1 MGSGEVAI
9 VALSTMIS
17 LKVTFSD
24 GLGGVNSFAADKITD
39 VAQIVSGQKYYIGAT
54 TGGTDSYLS
63 LASTDLSASVKG
75 TAVGNS
81 DDANVFVFEKTDNGW
96 TIGIDGTSYYLSLQ
110 NNKDNGKVQIV
121 EEANTFTIS
130 NKGNLIHIVKGNFA
144 IQKNNRGTQFGSYA
158 STQTDVWLMPVASNK
173 TLTSLSISG
182 EPTKKVYNAGEALD
196 PTGLVVTGTYDDA
209 TTAKISS
216 GITWTMNPETLSAD
230 NTTCT
235 VTATVGG
242 VTSGSY
248 EVTGLTVKPKEVVGE
263 NRWVKTTL
271 SDLLPTD
278 QVVIVDVTSK
288 CAMSNDKGTS
298 DAPTAVS
305 VTLDGDALTGT
316 VAENCVWNVTKN
328 SDNTYTFFPNGTTE
342 KWLYTIKDN
351 NGVRVGTSENNC
363 FEEYSDGSYNGL
375 KNTAT
380 SRYVGVYNKQD
391 WRCYTSVNQ
400 NIENTSIAYYKYAS
414 NKTATKIVFEKGD
427 ATYDQGTENPLYEN
441 AAKVT
446 TADGTEVAGAT
457 VTYASS
463 DDIHAVVDEKGAV
476 LVDATVPGTYTITAS
491 FAGDDT
497 YASAKATYTIT
508 VNKVLTGEGTLEKP
522 YTVADVIAIVNDG
535 AQTKNPVYVKGIVS
549 KVVSSANN
557 IEQYKNCD
565 YFIVDEEGSSASVEA
580 FRGKYLGN
588 TDFTSLAQIA
598 AGDKVI
604 LCGVMTKY
612 NDIVELDRG
621 NYIAKFWDIEELV
634 LDEKA
639 DNNTIEAKRHA
650 TVYMDRTFNAN
661 AWNTLVLPFDMTA
674 EQVTATFGAD
684 TKLANYMGTTMNED
698 GTYTLNFRTTDV
710 ITANTPVFVYG
721 AKNVD
726 TQTVEDVNVV
736 VGDPVATPASA
747 AFAFQGSYGK
757 MQVNAG
763 DWFISSD
770 NNFYRA
776 KGTESMKATRALFR
790 ATTAEAAAKG
800 LTISI
805 DGEATAIQGIVTDK
819 ADSDAPAYN
828 LAGQRVADNYRGI
841 IIKGGKKYLNK

>member
-1 MGSGEVAI
+1 M
-9 VALSTMIS
+9 
-17 LKVTFSD
+17 
-24 GLGGVNSFAADKITD
+24 NSFAAEVTFGPDWNGLFGSSYSGSFNPKANDLELNGASNGVSIKVTNGTSTNGYVKTGDFRAYKGYTIVLTASDNSAITKIT
-39 VAQIVSGQKYYIGAT
+39 SEK
-54 TGGTDSYLS
+54 GG
-63 LASTDLSASVKG
+63 K
-75 TAVGNS
+75 
-81 DDANVFVFEKTDNGW
+81 
-96 TIGIDGTSYYLSLQ
+96 
-110 NNKDNGKVQIV
+110 
-121 EEANTFTIS
+121 TFT
-130 NKGNLIHIVKGNFA
+130 NGVKADQGTLV
-144 IQKNNRGTQFGSYA
+144 IKNNAINWTGSSNVVKLTISGTVSFKDIVVTCENG
-158 STQTDVWLMPVASNK
+158 K

-363 FEEYSDGSYNGL
+363 FEEYSEGSYNGL
-375 KNTAT
+375 QNTVT
-380 SRYVGVYNKQD
+380 KRYVGVYNKQD

-497 YASAKATYTIT
+497 YASAKASYTIT
-508 VNKVLTGEGTLEKP
+508 VNKVLQLTGEGTLEKP

-549 KVVSSANN
+549 KVVSTANN

-612 NDIVELDRG
+612 NDIVELDKG

-674 EQVTATFGAD
+674 EQVAATFGAD

>member
-1 MGSGEVAI
+1 M
-9 VALSTMIS
+9 
-17 LKVTFSD
+17 
-24 GLGGVNSFAADKITD
+24 NSFAAEVTFGPDWNGLFGSSYSGSFNPKANDLELNGASNGVSIKVTNGTSTNGYVKTGDFRAYKGYTIVLTASDNSAITKIT
-39 VAQIVSGQKYYIGAT
+39 SEK
-54 TGGTDSYLS
+54 GG
-63 LASTDLSASVKG
+63 K
-75 TAVGNS
+75 
-81 DDANVFVFEKTDNGW
+81 
-96 TIGIDGTSYYLSLQ
+96 
-110 NNKDNGKVQIV
+110 
-121 EEANTFTIS
+121 TFT
-130 NKGNLIHIVKGNFA
+130 NGVKADQGTLV
-144 IQKNNRGTQFGSYA
+144 IKNNAINWTGSSNVVKLTISGTVSFKDIVVTCENG
-158 STQTDVWLMPVASNK
+158 K

-248 EVTGLTVKPKEVVGE
+248 EVTGLTVKPKEIVGE

-278 QVVIVDVTSK
+278 QVVIVDVTSQR
-288 CAMSNDKGTS
+288 AMSNDKGTNA
-298 DAPTAVS
+298 APTAVS
-305 VTLDGDALTGT
+305 VTLDGETLTGT
-316 VAENCVWNVTKN
+316 VADNCVWNVTKN

-342 KWLYTIKDN
+342 EWLYTTNNN

-363 FEEYSDGSYNGL
+363 FEEYSEGSYNGL
-375 KNTAT
+375 QNTVT
-380 SRYVGVYNKQD
+380 KRYVGVYNKQD

-427 ATYDQGTENPLYEN
+427 ATFDQGAENPLYEN

-497 YASAKATYTIT
+497 YASAKASYTIT
-508 VNKVLTGEGTLEKP
+508 VNKVLQLTGEGTLDKP

-535 AQTKNPVYVKGIVS
+535 AQTKNPVYVKGVVS
-549 KVVSSANN
+549 KVVSTANN

-612 NDIVELDRG
+612 NDIVELDKG

-674 EQVTATFGAD
+674 EQVAATFGAD

-698 GTYTLNFRTTDV
+698 GTYTLNFLTTDV

-757 MQVNAG
+757 MQVNAD
-763 DWFISSD
+763 DWFISGD

>member
-1 MGSGEVAI
+1 MNGASNGVSI
-9 VALSTMIS
+9 
-17 LKVTFSD
+17 KVTNGTSTNGYVKTGDFRAYKGYTIVLTASD
-24 GLGGVNSFAADKITD
+24 NSAITKIT
-39 VAQIVSGQKYYIGAT
+39 SEK
-54 TGGTDSYLS
+54 GG
-63 LASTDLSASVKG
+63 K
-75 TAVGNS
+75 
-81 DDANVFVFEKTDNGW
+81 
-96 TIGIDGTSYYLSLQ
+96 
-110 NNKDNGKVQIV
+110 
-121 EEANTFTIS
+121 TFT
-130 NKGNLIHIVKGNFA
+130 NGVKADQGTLV
-144 IQKNNRGTQFGSYA
+144 IKNNAINWTGSSNVVKLTISGTVSFKDIVVTCENG
-158 STQTDVWLMPVASNK
+158 K

-380 SRYVGVYNKQD
+380 SRYVGVYKKQD

-446 TADGTEVAGAT
+446 TADGIVVEGAT
-457 VTYASS
+457 VTYTSS
-463 DDIHAVVDEKGAV
+463 DAEHAVVDEKGAV
-476 LVDATVPGTYTITAS
+476 VVDATVPGTYTITAS

-497 YASAKATYTIT
+497 YASAKASYTIT
-508 VNKVLTGEGTLEKP
+508 VNKVLQLTGEGTLDKP

-535 AQTKNPVYVKGIVS
+535 AQTKNPVYVKGVVS
-549 KVVSSANN
+549 KVVSTANN

-588 TDFTSLAQIA
+588 TDFTSLDQIA

-612 NDIVELDRG
+612 KDIVELDRD
-621 NYIAKFWDIEELV
+621 NYIAKFWDIAELV

-698 GTYTLNFRTTDV
+698 GTYTLNFQTTDV

-790 ATTAEAAAKG
+790 ATTVEAAAKG

>member
-1 MGSGEVAI
+1 MEKQLLNFKTFLLVCLM
-9 VALSTMIS
+9 AL
-17 LKVTFSD
+17 
-24 GLGGVNSFAADKITD
+24 LGGVRVSAQEKTVTFVAGTDKGANSASGKKDILTKDGVTISCTSAAFATSEYRFYASSAATIAVESGNITKVEFTCTASETAKNGPSGFSKSSVGKYSYSGNTGAWEGSSQEIKFSKLTQQVRASKIVVTYTSDDKPQKKTTTLTFADPSNRTFEFNATEGTTFANVATLSPVVEGATISYESNNVELASVTNDGEVTVTTDKAGTATITASFAGNDN
-39 VAQIVSGQKYYIGAT
+39 YE
-54 TGGTDSYLS
+54 
-63 LASTDLSASVKG
+63 ASTASY
-75 TAVGNS
+75 
-81 DDANVFVFEKTDNGW
+81 
-96 TIGIDGTSYYLSLQ
+96 TI
-110 NNKDNGKVQIV
+110 
-121 EEANTFTIS
+121 
-130 NKGNLIHIVKGNFA
+130 
-144 IQKNNRGTQFGSYA
+144 
-158 STQTDVWLMPVASNK
+158 
-173 TLTSLSISG
+173 
-182 EPTKKVYNAGEALD
+182 
-196 PTGLVVTGTYDDA
+196 
-209 TTAKISS
+209 
-216 GITWTMNPETLSAD
+216 
-230 NTTCT
+230 
-235 VTATVGG
+235 
-242 VTSGSY
+242 
-248 EVTGLTVKPKEVVGE
+248 TVKPQEIVGE

-288 CAMSNDKGTS
+288 CAMSNDNGTTK
-298 DAPTAVS
+298 APAAVS

-342 KWLYTIKDN
+342 KWLYTTRDN
-351 NGVRVGTSENNC
+351 NGVRVGTSDNKYFVEHA
-363 FEEYSDGSYNGL
+363 DGSYNGL
-375 KNTAT
+375 ENTAT
-380 SRYVGVYNKQD
+380 TRYVGVYNSKD
-391 WRCYTSVNQ
+391 WRCYTSTST
-400 NIENTSIAYYKYAS
+400 NIKSTSIAYYKYAS

-497 YASAKATYTIT
+497 YASAKASYTLT
-508 VNKVLTGEGTLEKP
+508 VNKVLQLTGEGTLEKP

-549 KVVSSANN
+549 KVVSTANN

-612 NDIVELDRG
+612 NDIVELDRD

-674 EQVTATFGAD
+674 EQVAATFGAD

-698 GTYTLNFRTTDV
+698 GTYTLNFQTTDV

>member
-24 GLGGVNSFAADKITD
+24 GLGGVNSFAAEVTFGPDWNGLFGSSYSGSFNPKANDLELNGASNGVSIKVTNGTSTNGYVKTGDFRAYKGYTIVLTASDNSAITKIT
-39 VAQIVSGQKYYIGAT
+39 SEK
-54 TGGTDSYLS
+54 GG
-63 LASTDLSASVKG
+63 K
-75 TAVGNS
+75 
-81 DDANVFVFEKTDNGW
+81 
-96 TIGIDGTSYYLSLQ
+96 
-110 NNKDNGKVQIV
+110 
-121 EEANTFTIS
+121 TFT
-130 NKGNLIHIVKGNFA
+130 NGVKADQGTLV
-144 IQKNNRGTQFGSYA
+144 IKNNAINWTGSSNVVKLTISGTVSFKDIVVTCENG
-158 STQTDVWLMPVASNK
+158 K

-235 VTATVGG
+235 VTAMVGG

-248 EVTGLTVKPKEVVGE
+248 EVTGLTVKPKEIVGE

-278 QVVIVDVTSK
+278 QVVIVDVTSQR
-288 CAMSNDKGTS
+288 AMSNDKGTS
-298 DAPTAVS
+298 DAPMAVS

-316 VAENCVWNVTKN
+316 VADNCIWNVTKN
-328 SDNTYTFFPNGTTE
+328 SDNTYTFFPNRTTE
-342 KWLYTIKDN
+342 KWLYTTRDN
-351 NGVRVGTSENNC
+351 NGVRVGTSDNKYFVEHA
-363 FEEYSDGSYNGL
+363 DGSYNGL
-375 KNTAT
+375 ENTAT
-380 SRYVGVYNKQD
+380 TRYVGVYNSKD
-391 WRCYTSVNQ
+391 WRCYTSTST
-400 NIENTSIAYYKYAS
+400 NIKSTSIAYYKYAS

-446 TADGTEVAGAT
+446 TADGTVVEGVT
-457 VTYASS
+457 VTYTSS
-463 DDIHAVVDEKGAV
+463 DAEHAVVDEKGVV

-497 YASAKATYTIT
+497 YASAKASYTIT
-508 VNKVLTGEGTLEKP
+508 VNKVLQLTGEGTLEKP

-535 AQTKNPVYVKGIVS
+535 AQTKNPVYVKGVVS
-549 KVVSSANN
+549 KVVSTANN

-565 YFIVDEEGSSASVEA
+565 YFIVDEEGSSASIEA

-612 NDIVELDRG
+612 NDIVELDKG

-674 EQVTATFGAD
+674 EQVAATFGAD

-698 GTYTLNFRTTDV
+698 GTYTLNFQTTDV

-736 VGDPVATPASA
+736 VGDPVATPANA

>member
-1 MGSGEVAI
+1 MEKQLLNFKTLLLVCLM
-9 VALSTMIS
+9 AL
-17 LKVTFSD
+17 
-24 GLGGVNSFAADKITD
+24 LGGVRVSAQEKTVTFVAGTDKGANSASGKKDILTKDGVTISCTSAAFATSEYRFYASSSATIAVESGNITKVEFTCTASETAKNGPSGFSKSSVGKYSYSGNTGTWEGSSQEIKFSKLTQQVRASKIVVTYTSDDKPQKKTTTLTFADPSNRTFEFNATEGTTFAN
-39 VAQIVSGQKYYIGAT
+39 VATLSPVVEGAT
-54 TGGTDSYLS
+54 ISYES
-63 LASTDLSASVKG
+63 NNVELASVTNDGEVTVTTDKAG
-75 TAVGNS
+75 TATITASFEGN
-81 DDANVFVFEKTDNGW
+81 DN
-96 TIGIDGTSYYLSLQ
+96 Y
-110 NNKDNGKVQIV
+110 
-121 EEANTFTIS
+121 E
-130 NKGNLIHIVKGNFA
+130 
-144 IQKNNRGTQFGSYA
+144 A
-158 STQTDVWLMPVASNK
+158 STASY
-173 TLTSLSISG
+173 TI
-182 EPTKKVYNAGEALD
+182 
-196 PTGLVVTGTYDDA
+196 
-209 TTAKISS
+209 
-216 GITWTMNPETLSAD
+216 
-230 NTTCT
+230 
-235 VTATVGG
+235 
-242 VTSGSY
+242 
-248 EVTGLTVKPKEVVGE
+248 TVKPQEIVGE

-288 CAMSNDKGTS
+288 CAMSNDNGTTK
-298 DAPTAVS
+298 APAAVS

-342 KWLYTIKDN
+342 KWLYTTRDN
-351 NGVRVGTSENNC
+351 NGVRVGTSDNKYFVEHA
-363 FEEYSDGSYNGL
+363 DGSYNGL
-375 KNTAT
+375 ENTAT
-380 SRYVGVYNKQD
+380 TRYVGVYNSKD
-391 WRCYTSVNQ
+391 WRCYTSTST
-400 NIENTSIAYYKYAS
+400 NIKSTSIAYYKYAS

-427 ATYDQGTENPLYEN
+427 ATFDQGTETPIYEN

-446 TADGTEVAGAT
+446 TADVTVVVEGAT
-457 VTYASS
+457 VTYTSS
-463 DDIHAVVDEKGAV
+463 DAEHAEVDEKGAV

-508 VNKVLTGEGTLEKP
+508 VNKVLQLTGEGTLEKP

-535 AQTKNPVYVKGIVS
+535 AQTKNPVYVKGVVS
-549 KVVSSANN
+549 KVVSTANN

-588 TDFTSLAQIA
+588 TDFTSLDQIA

-612 NDIVELDRG
+612 KDIVELDRD
-621 NYIAKFWDIEELV
+621 NYIAKFWDIAELV

-710 ITANTPVFVYG
+710 IKANTPVFVYG

>member
-1 MGSGEVAI
+1 MNGASNGVSI
-9 VALSTMIS
+9 
-17 LKVTFSD
+17 KVTNGTSTNGYVKTGDFRAYKGYTIVLTASD
-24 GLGGVNSFAADKITD
+24 NSAITKIT
-39 VAQIVSGQKYYIGAT
+39 SEK
-54 TGGTDSYLS
+54 GG
-63 LASTDLSASVKG
+63 K
-75 TAVGNS
+75 
-81 DDANVFVFEKTDNGW
+81 
-96 TIGIDGTSYYLSLQ
+96 
-110 NNKDNGKVQIV
+110 
-121 EEANTFTIS
+121 TFT
-130 NKGNLIHIVKGNFA
+130 NGVKADQGTLV
-144 IQKNNRGTQFGSYA
+144 IKNNAINWTGSSNVVKLTISGTVSFKDIVVTCENG
-158 STQTDVWLMPVASNK
+158 K

-288 CAMSNDKGTS
+288 CAMSNDNGTTK
-298 DAPTAVS
+298 APAAVS

-380 SRYVGVYNKQD
+380 SRYVGVYKKQD

-497 YASAKATYTIT
+497 YASAKASYTIT
-508 VNKVLTGEGTLEKP
+508 VNKVLQLTGEGTLDKP

-535 AQTKNPVYVKGIVS
+535 AQTKNPVYVKGVVS
-549 KVVSSANN
+549 KVVSTANN

-588 TDFTSLAQIA
+588 TDFTSLDQIA

-612 NDIVELDRG
+612 KDIVELDRD
-621 NYIAKFWDIEELV
+621 NYIAKFWDIAELV

-639 DNNTIEAKRHA
+639 DNNNIVAKRHA

-726 TQTVEDVNVV
+726 TQTIEDVNVV
-736 VGDPVATPASA
+736 EGEPVATPANA

-757 MQVNAG
+757 MQVNAD
-763 DWFISSD
+763 DWFISGD

>member
-1 MGSGEVAI
+1 MNGASNGVSI
-9 VALSTMIS
+9 
-17 LKVTFSD
+17 KVTNGTSTNGYVKTGDFRAYKGYTIVLTASD
-24 GLGGVNSFAADKITD
+24 NSAITKIT
-39 VAQIVSGQKYYIGAT
+39 SEK
-54 TGGTDSYLS
+54 GG
-63 LASTDLSASVKG
+63 K
-75 TAVGNS
+75 
-81 DDANVFVFEKTDNGW
+81 
-96 TIGIDGTSYYLSLQ
+96 
-110 NNKDNGKVQIV
+110 
-121 EEANTFTIS
+121 TFT
-130 NKGNLIHIVKGNFA
+130 NGVKADQGTLV
-144 IQKNNRGTQFGSYA
+144 IKNNAINWTGSSNVVKLTISGTVSFKDIVVTCENG
-158 STQTDVWLMPVASNK
+158 K

-305 VTLDGDALTGT
+305 VTLDGETLTGT
-316 VAENCVWNVTKN
+316 VADNCVWNVTKN

-342 KWLYTIKDN
+342 KWLYTTNTN

-363 FEEYSDGSYNGL
+363 FEDFSEGSYNGL

-380 SRYVGVYNKQD
+380 SRFVGVYDSKD

-497 YASAKATYTIT
+497 YASAKASYTIT
-508 VNKVLTGEGTLEKP
+508 VNKVLQLTGEGTLEKP

-549 KVVSSANN
+549 KVVSTANN

-612 NDIVELDRG
+612 NDIVELDKG
-621 NYIAKFWDIEELV
+621 NYIAKFWEIEELV

-674 EQVTATFGAD
+674 EQVAATFGAD

-698 GTYTLNFRTTDV
+698 GTYTLNFQTTDV

>member
-1 MGSGEVAI
+1 MEKQLLNFKTLLLVC
-9 VALSTMIS
+9 LMTM
-17 LKVTFSD
+17 
-24 GLGGVNSFAADKITD
+24 LGGVNSFAADKITD

-278 QVVIVDVTSK
+278 QVVIVDVTSQR
-288 CAMSNDKGTS
+288 AMSNDKGTGA
-298 DAPTAVS
+298 APTAVS
-305 VTLDGDALTGT
+305 VTLDGETLTGT
-316 VAENCVWNVTKN
+316 VADNCVWNVTKN

-342 KWLYTIKDN
+342 KWLYTTNTN

-363 FEEYSDGSYNGL
+363 FEDFSEGSYNGL

-380 SRYVGVYNKQD
+380 SRFVGVYDSKD

-427 ATYDQGTENPLYEN
+427 ATFDQGTETPIYEN

-446 TADGTEVAGAT
+446 TADGTVVEGAT
-457 VTYASS
+457 VTYTSS
-463 DDIHAVVDEKGAV
+463 AAEHAEVDEKGAV

-497 YASAKATYTIT
+497 YASAKASYTIT
-508 VNKVLTGEGTLEKP
+508 VNKVLQLTGEGTLDKP

-535 AQTKNPVYVKGIVS
+535 AQTKNPVYVKGVVS
-549 KVVSSANN
+549 KVVSTANN

-565 YFIVDEEGSSASVEA
+565 YFIVDEVGSSASVEA

-612 NDIVELDRG
+612 NDIVELDKG

>member
-1 MGSGEVAI
+1 MEKQLLNFKTLLLVCLM
-9 VALSTMIS
+9 AL
-17 LKVTFSD
+17 
-24 GLGGVNSFAADKITD
+24 LGGVRVSAQEKTVTFVAGTDKGANSASGEKDILTKDGVTISCTSAAFATSEYRFYASSAATIAVESGNITKVEFTCTASETAKNGPSGFSKSSVGKYSYSGNTGAWEGSSQEIKFSKLTQQVRASKIVVTYTSDDKPQKKTTTLTFADPSNRTFEFNATEGTTFANVATLSPVVEGATISYESNNVELASVTNDGEVTVTTDKAGTATITASFAGNDN
-39 VAQIVSGQKYYIGAT
+39 YE
-54 TGGTDSYLS
+54 
-63 LASTDLSASVKG
+63 ASTASY
-75 TAVGNS
+75 
-81 DDANVFVFEKTDNGW
+81 
-96 TIGIDGTSYYLSLQ
+96 TI
-110 NNKDNGKVQIV
+110 
-121 EEANTFTIS
+121 
-130 NKGNLIHIVKGNFA
+130 
-144 IQKNNRGTQFGSYA
+144 
-158 STQTDVWLMPVASNK
+158 
-173 TLTSLSISG
+173 
-182 EPTKKVYNAGEALD
+182 
-196 PTGLVVTGTYDDA
+196 
-209 TTAKISS
+209 
-216 GITWTMNPETLSAD
+216 
-230 NTTCT
+230 
-235 VTATVGG
+235 
-242 VTSGSY
+242 
-248 EVTGLTVKPKEVVGE
+248 TVKPKEVVGE

-288 CAMSNDKGTS
+288 CAMSNDNGTTK
-298 DAPTAVS
+298 APAAVS

-342 KWLYTIKDN
+342 KWLYTTNTN

-363 FEEYSDGSYNGL
+363 FEDFSEGSYNGL

-380 SRYVGVYNKQD
+380 SRFVGVYDSKD

-427 ATYDQGTENPLYEN
+427 ATFDQGTETPIYEN

-446 TADGTEVAGAT
+446 TADGIVVVEGAT
-457 VTYASS
+457 VTYTSS
-463 DDIHAVVDEKGAV
+463 DAEHAVVDEKGVV

-497 YASAKATYTIT
+497 YASAKASYTIT
-508 VNKVLTGEGTLEKP
+508 VNKVLQLTGEGTLEKP

-565 YFIVDEEGSSASVEA
+565 YFIVDEEGSSASIEA

-612 NDIVELDRG
+612 NDIVELDKG

-674 EQVTATFGAD
+674 EQVAATFGAD

-698 GTYTLNFRTTDV
+698 GTYTLNFQTTDV

-790 ATTAEAAAKG
+790 ATTVEAAAKG

>member
-1 MGSGEVAI
+1 M
-9 VALSTMIS
+9 
-17 LKVTFSD
+17 
-24 GLGGVNSFAADKITD
+24 NSFAADKITD

-278 QVVIVDVTSK
+278 QVVIVDVTSQR
-288 CAMSNDKGTS
+288 AMSNDKGTS

-363 FEEYSDGSYNGL
+363 FEEYSVGSYNGL
-375 KNTAT
+375 QNTVT
-380 SRYVGVYNKQD
+380 KRYVGVYNKQD

-427 ATYDQGTENPLYEN
+427 ATFDQGAENPLYEN

-446 TADGTEVAGAT
+446 TADGTVVEGVT
-457 VTYASS
+457 VTYTSS
-463 DDIHAVVDEKGAV
+463 DAEHAVVDEKGVV

-497 YASAKATYTIT
+497 YASAKASYTIT
-508 VNKVLTGEGTLEKP
+508 VNKVLQLTGEGTLEKP

-565 YFIVDEEGSSASVEA
+565 YFIVDEEGSSASIEA

-612 NDIVELDRG
+612 NDIVELDRD
-621 NYIAKFWDIEELV
+621 NYIAKFWDKAELV

-639 DNNTIEAKRHA
+639 DNNTVEAKRHA

-698 GTYTLNFRTTDV
+698 GTYTLNFQTTDV

>member
-1 MGSGEVAI
+1 M
-9 VALSTMIS
+9 
-17 LKVTFSD
+17 
-24 GLGGVNSFAADKITD
+24 NSFAADKITD

-121 EEANTFTIS
+121 EEANPFTIS

-342 KWLYTIKDN
+342 EWLYTTNNNN

-375 KNTAT
+375 KNTKT
-380 SRYVGVYNKQD
+380 SRFVGVYNSKD
-391 WRCYTSVNQ
+391 WRCYTSTST
-400 NIENTSIAYYKYAS
+400 NIKSTSIAYYKYAS

-446 TADGTEVAGAT
+446 TADGTEVVGAT

-497 YASAKATYTIT
+497 YASAKASYTIT
-508 VNKVLTGEGTLEKP
+508 VNKVLQLTGEGTLEKP

-535 AQTKNPVYVKGIVS
+535 AQTTDPVYVKGVVS
-549 KVVSSANN
+549 KVVSTANN

-588 TDFTSLAQIA
+588 TDFTSLDQIA

-612 NDIVELDRG
+612 KDIVELDRD
-621 NYIAKFWDIEELV
+621 NYIAKFWDIAELV

-639 DNNTIEAKRHA
+639 DNNNIVAKRHA
-650 TVYMDRTFNAN
+650 TVCMDRTFNAN

-726 TQTVEDVNVV
+726 TQTIEDVNVV
-736 VGDPVATPASA
+736 EGEPVVTPANA

-757 MQVNAG
+757 MQVNAD
-763 DWFISSD
+763 DWFISGD

>member
-1 MGSGEVAI
+1 MNGASNGVSI
-9 VALSTMIS
+9 
-17 LKVTFSD
+17 KVTNGTSTSGYVKTGDFRAYKGYTIVLTAPD
-24 GLGGVNSFAADKITD
+24 NSAITKIT
-39 VAQIVSGQKYYIGAT
+39 SEK
-54 TGGTDSYLS
+54 GG
-63 LASTDLSASVKG
+63 K
-75 TAVGNS
+75 
-81 DDANVFVFEKTDNGW
+81 
-96 TIGIDGTSYYLSLQ
+96 
-110 NNKDNGKVQIV
+110 
-121 EEANTFTIS
+121 TFT
-130 NKGNLIHIVKGNFA
+130 NGVKADQGTLV
-144 IQKNNRGTQFGSYA
+144 IKNNAINWTGSSNVVKLTISGTVSFKDIVVTCENG
-158 STQTDVWLMPVASNK
+158 K

-216 GITWTMNPETLSAD
+216 GITWTMNPETLSTD

-235 VTATVGG
+235 VTAMVGG

-278 QVVIVDVTSK
+278 QVVIVDVTSQR
-288 CAMSNDKGTS
+288 AMSNDKGTS
-298 DAPTAVS
+298 AAPTAVF
-305 VTLDGDALTGT
+305 VTLDGETLTGT
-316 VAENCVWNVTKN
+316 VADNCVWNVTKN

-342 KWLYTIKDN
+342 EWLYTTGTN
-351 NGVRVGTSENNC
+351 NGVRVGTSDNKYFVEHA
-363 FEEYSDGSYNGL
+363 EGSYNGL
-375 KNTAT
+375 KNTKT
-380 SRYVGVYNKQD
+380 SRFVGVYNKQD
-391 WRCYTSVNQ
+391 WRCYTSTST
-400 NIENTSIAYYKYAS
+400 NIKSTSIAYYKYAS

-427 ATYDQGTENPLYEN
+427 ATFDQGTETPIYEN

-446 TADGTEVAGAT
+446 TADGIVVVEGAT
-457 VTYASS
+457 VTYTSS
-463 DDIHAVVDEKGAV
+463 DAEHAVVDEKGAV
-476 LVDATVPGTYTITAS
+476 VVDATVPGTYTITAS

-497 YASAKATYTIT
+497 YASAKASYTIT
-508 VNKVLTGEGTLEKP
+508 VNKVLQLTGEGTLDKP

-535 AQTKNPVYVKGIVS
+535 AQTKNPVYVKGVVS
-549 KVVSSANN
+549 KVVSTANN

-588 TDFTSLAQIA
+588 TDFTSLDQIA

-612 NDIVELDRG
+612 KDIVELDRD
-621 NYIAKFWDIEELV
+621 NYIAKFWDIAELV

-698 GTYTLNFRTTDV
+698 GTYTLNFQTTDV

-790 ATTAEAAAKG
+790 ATTVEAAAKG

>member
-1 MGSGEVAI
+1 MNGASNGVSI
-9 VALSTMIS
+9 
-17 LKVTFSD
+17 KVTNGTSTNGYVKTGDFRAYKGYTIVLTASD
-24 GLGGVNSFAADKITD
+24 NSAITKIT
-39 VAQIVSGQKYYIGAT
+39 SEK
-54 TGGTDSYLS
+54 GG
-63 LASTDLSASVKG
+63 K
-75 TAVGNS
+75 
-81 DDANVFVFEKTDNGW
+81 
-96 TIGIDGTSYYLSLQ
+96 
-110 NNKDNGKVQIV
+110 
-121 EEANTFTIS
+121 TFT
-130 NKGNLIHIVKGNFA
+130 NGVKADQGTLV
-144 IQKNNRGTQFGSYA
+144 IKNNAINWTGSSNVVKLTISGTVSFKDIVVTCENG
-158 STQTDVWLMPVASNK
+158 K

-342 KWLYTIKDN
+342 KWLYTTNTN

-363 FEEYSDGSYNGL
+363 FEDFSEGSYNGL

-380 SRYVGVYNKQD
+380 SRFVGVYDSKD

-427 ATYDQGTENPLYEN
+427 ATFDQGTETPIYVN

-446 TADGTEVAGAT
+446 TADGTVVEGAT
-457 VTYASS
+457 VTYTSS
-463 DDIHAVVDEKGAV
+463 AAEHAEVDEKGAV

-497 YASAKATYTIT
+497 YASAKASYTIT
-508 VNKVLTGEGTLEKP
+508 VNKVLQLTGEGTLDKP

-535 AQTKNPVYVKGIVS
+535 AQTTDPVYVKGVVS
-549 KVVSSANN
+549 KVVSTANN

-588 TDFTSLAQIA
+588 TDFTSLDQIA

-612 NDIVELDRG
+612 KDIVELDRD
-621 NYIAKFWDIEELV
+621 NYIAKFWDIAELV

-698 GTYTLNFRTTDV
+698 GTYTLNFKTTDV
-710 ITANTPVFVYG
+710 IKANTPVFVYG

-726 TQTVEDVNVV
+726 TQTIEDVNVV
-736 VGDPVATPASA
+736 VDDPVATPASA

>member
-1 MGSGEVAI
+1 MEKQLLNFKTLLLVCLM
-9 VALSTMIS
+9 AL
-17 LKVTFSD
+17 
-24 GLGGVNSFAADKITD
+24 LGGVNSFAADKITD

-75 TAVGNS
+75 TGVGNS

-121 EEANTFTIS
+121 EEANPFTIS

-278 QVVIVDVTSK
+278 QVVIVDVTSQ
-288 CAMSNDKGTS
+288 CAMSNDYGTTK
-298 DAPTAVS
+298 APAAVP

-342 KWLYTIKDN
+342 EWLYTTGTN
-351 NGVRVGTSENNC
+351 NGVRVGTSDNKYFVEHA
-363 FEEYSDGSYNGL
+363 DGSYNGL
-375 KNTAT
+375 KNTKT
-380 SRYVGVYNKQD
+380 SRFVGVYNKQD
-391 WRCYTSVNQ
+391 WRCYTSTST
-400 NIENTSIAYYKYAS
+400 NIKSTSIAYYKYAS
-414 NKTATKIVFEKGD
+414 NKTVTKIFFEKGD
-427 ATYDQGTENPLYEN
+427 ATFDQGAENPLYEN

-446 TADGTEVAGAT
+446 TANGTVVEGAT
-457 VTYASS
+457 VTYTSS
-463 DDIHAVVDEKGAV
+463 DAEHAVVDEKGAV

-497 YASAKATYTIT
+497 YASAKASYTIT
-508 VNKVLTGEGTLEKP
+508 VNKVLQLTGEGTLDKP

-535 AQTKNPVYVKGIVS
+535 AQTKNPVYVKGVVS
-549 KVVSSANN
+549 KVVSTANN

-588 TDFTSLAQIA
+588 TDFTSLDQIA

-612 NDIVELDRG
+612 KDIVELDRD
-621 NYIAKFWDIEELV
+621 NYIAKFWDIAELV

-661 AWNTLVLPFDMTA
+661 AWNTLVLPFDMTS

-698 GTYTLNFRTTDV
+698 GTYTLNFKTTDV
-710 ITANTPVFVYG
+710 IKANTPVFVYG

-726 TQTVEDVNVV
+726 TQTIEDVNVV
-736 VGDPVATPASA
+736 VGDPVATPANA

-757 MQVNAG
+757 MQVNAD
-763 DWFISSD
+763 DWFISGD

>member
-1 MGSGEVAI
+1 M
-9 VALSTMIS
+9 
-17 LKVTFSD
+17 
-24 GLGGVNSFAADKITD
+24 NSFAAEVTFGPDWNGLFGSSYSGSFNPKANDLELNGASNGVSIKVTNGTSTNGYVKTGDFRAYKGYTIVLTASDNSAITKIT
-39 VAQIVSGQKYYIGAT
+39 SEK
-54 TGGTDSYLS
+54 GG
-63 LASTDLSASVKG
+63 K
-75 TAVGNS
+75 
-81 DDANVFVFEKTDNGW
+81 
-96 TIGIDGTSYYLSLQ
+96 
-110 NNKDNGKVQIV
+110 
-121 EEANTFTIS
+121 TFT
-130 NKGNLIHIVKGNFA
+130 NGVKADQGTLV
-144 IQKNNRGTQFGSYA
+144 IKNNAINWTGSSNVVKLTISGTVSFKDIVVTCENG
-158 STQTDVWLMPVASNK
+158 K

-363 FEEYSDGSYNGL
+363 FEEYSEGSYNGL
-375 KNTAT
+375 QNTVT
-380 SRYVGVYNKQD
+380 KRYVGVYNKQD

-497 YASAKATYTIT
+497 YASAKASYTIT
-508 VNKVLTGEGTLEKP
+508 VNKVLQLTGEGTLDKP

-535 AQTKNPVYVKGIVS
+535 AQTKNPVYVKGVVS
-549 KVVSSANN
+549 KVVSTANN

-612 NDIVELDRG
+612 NDIVELDKG

-639 DNNTIEAKRHA
+639 YNNTIEAKRHA

-674 EQVTATFGAD
+674 EQVAATFGAD

>member
-1 MGSGEVAI
+1 M
-9 VALSTMIS
+9 
-17 LKVTFSD
+17 
-24 GLGGVNSFAADKITD
+24 
-39 VAQIVSGQKYYIGAT
+39 
-54 TGGTDSYLS
+54 
-63 LASTDLSASVKG
+63 SASVKG
-75 TAVGNS
+75 TGVGNS

-121 EEANTFTIS
+121 EEANPFAIS

-278 QVVIVDVTSK
+278 QVVIVDVTSQ
-288 CAMSNDKGTS
+288 CAMSNDYGTTK
-298 DAPTAVS
+298 APAAVP

-342 KWLYTIKDN
+342 EWLYTTGTN
-351 NGVRVGTSENNC
+351 NGVRVGTSDNKYFVEHA
-363 FEEYSDGSYNGL
+363 DGSYNGL
-375 KNTAT
+375 KNTKT
-380 SRYVGVYNKQD
+380 SRFVGVYNKQD
-391 WRCYTSVNQ
+391 WRCYTSTST
-400 NIENTSIAYYKYAS
+400 NIKSTSIAYYKYAS

-497 YASAKATYTIT
+497 YASAKASYTIT
-508 VNKVLTGEGTLEKP
+508 VNKVLQLTGEGTLDKP

-535 AQTKNPVYVKGIVS
+535 AQTKNPVYVKGVVS
-549 KVVSSANN
+549 KVVSTANN

-588 TDFTSLAQIA
+588 TDFTSLDQIA

-612 NDIVELDRG
+612 KDIVELDRD
-621 NYIAKFWDIEELV
+621 NYIAKFWDIAELV

-639 DNNTIEAKRHA
+639 DNNNIVAKRHA

-726 TQTVEDVNVV
+726 TQTIEDVNVV
-736 VGDPVATPASA
+736 EGEPVATPANA

-757 MQVNAG
+757 MQVNAD
-763 DWFISSD
+763 DWFISGD

>member
-1 MGSGEVAI
+1 MNGASNGVSI
-9 VALSTMIS
+9 
-17 LKVTFSD
+17 KVTNGTSTNGYVKTGDFRAYKGYTIVLTASD
-24 GLGGVNSFAADKITD
+24 NSAITKIT
-39 VAQIVSGQKYYIGAT
+39 SEK
-54 TGGTDSYLS
+54 GG
-63 LASTDLSASVKG
+63 K
-75 TAVGNS
+75 
-81 DDANVFVFEKTDNGW
+81 
-96 TIGIDGTSYYLSLQ
+96 
-110 NNKDNGKVQIV
+110 
-121 EEANTFTIS
+121 TFT
-130 NKGNLIHIVKGNFA
+130 NGVKADQGTLV
-144 IQKNNRGTQFGSYA
+144 IKNNAINWTGSSNVVKLTISGTVSFKDIVVTCENG
-158 STQTDVWLMPVASNK
+158 K

-298 DAPTAVS
+298 DAPAAVS

-363 FEEYSDGSYNGL
+363 FEEYSEGSYNGL
-375 KNTAT
+375 QNTVT
-380 SRYVGVYNKQD
+380 KRYVGVYNKQD

-427 ATYDQGTENPLYEN
+427 ATFDQGAENPLYEN

-446 TADGTEVAGAT
+446 TADGTVVEGVT
-457 VTYASS
+457 VTYTSS
-463 DDIHAVVDEKGAV
+463 DAEHAVVDEKGVV

-497 YASAKATYTIT
+497 YASAKASYTIT
-508 VNKVLTGEGTLEKP
+508 VNKVLQLTGEGTLEKP

-565 YFIVDEEGSSASVEA
+565 YFIVDEEGSSASIEA

-612 NDIVELDRG
+612 NDIVELDRD
-621 NYIAKFWDIEELV
+621 NYIAKFWDIAELV

-639 DNNTIEAKRHA
+639 DNNTVEAKRHA

-674 EQVTATFGAD
+674 EQVTVTFGAD

-736 VGDPVATPASA
+736 VDDPVATPASA

-757 MQVNAG
+757 MQVNVG

>member
-1 MGSGEVAI
+1 MEKQLLNFKTLLLVC
-9 VALSTMIS
+9 LMTM
-17 LKVTFSD
+17 
-24 GLGGVNSFAADKITD
+24 LGGVNSFAADKITD

-110 NNKDNGKVQIV
+110 SKKDNGKVQIV
-121 EEANTFTIS
+121 DKANPFTIS
-130 NKGNLIHIVKGNFA
+130 NKGNLIHIVMGNFA
-144 IQKNNRGTQFGSYA
+144 IQKNNSGTQFGSYA

-278 QVVIVDVTSK
+278 QVVIVDVTSQR
-288 CAMSNDKGTS
+288 AMSNDKGTNA
-298 DAPTAVS
+298 APTAVS
-305 VTLDGDALTGT
+305 VTLDGETLTGT
-316 VAENCVWNVTKN
+316 VADNCVWNVTKN

-363 FEEYSDGSYNGL
+363 FEEYSEGSYNGL
-375 KNTAT
+375 QNTVT
-380 SRYVGVYNKQD
+380 KRYVGVYNKQD

-427 ATYDQGTENPLYEN
+427 ATFDQGAEKPLYEN

-446 TADGTEVAGAT
+446 TADGTVVEGVT
-457 VTYASS
+457 VTYTSS
-463 DDIHAVVDEKGAV
+463 DAEHAVVDEKGVV

-497 YASAKATYTIT
+497 YASAKASYTIT
-508 VNKVLTGEGTLEKP
+508 VNKVLQLTGEGTLEKP

-612 NDIVELDRG
+612 NDIVELDKG
-621 NYIAKFWDIEELV
+621 NYIAKFLDIEELV

-674 EQVTATFGAD
+674 EQVAATFGAD

-698 GTYTLNFRTTDV
+698 GTYTLNFQTTDV

>member
-1 MGSGEVAI
+1 MEKQLLNFKTLLLVC
-9 VALSTMIS
+9 LMTM
-17 LKVTFSD
+17 
-24 GLGGVNSFAADKITD
+24 LGGVNSFAADKITD

-363 FEEYSDGSYNGL
+363 FEEYSEGSYNGL
-375 KNTAT
+375 QNTVT
-380 SRYVGVYNKQD
+380 KRYVGVYNKQD

-427 ATYDQGTENPLYEN
+427 ATFDQGAENPLYEN
-441 AAKVT
+441 AAMVN
-446 TADGTEVAGAT
+446 TADGTVVEGAT
-457 VTYASS
+457 VTYTSS
-463 DDIHAVVDEKGAV
+463 DAEHAVVDEKGAV

-497 YASAKATYTIT
+497 YASAKASYTIT
-508 VNKVLTGEGTLEKP
+508 VNKVLQLTGEGTLEKP

-612 NDIVELDRG
+612 NDIVELDKG

>member
-1 MGSGEVAI
+1 MEKQLLNFKTLLLVCLM
-9 VALSTMIS
+9 AL
-17 LKVTFSD
+17 
-24 GLGGVNSFAADKITD
+24 LGGVNSFAADKITD

-75 TAVGNS
+75 TGVGNS

-121 EEANTFTIS
+121 EEANPFTIS

-278 QVVIVDVTSK
+278 QVVIVDVTSQ
-288 CAMSNDKGTS
+288 CAMSNDYGTTK
-298 DAPTAVS
+298 APAAVP

-380 SRYVGVYNKQD
+380 SRYVGVYKKQD

-414 NKTATKIVFEKGD
+414 NKTVTKIFFEKGD
-427 ATYDQGTENPLYEN
+427 ATFDQGAENPLYEN

-446 TADGTEVAGAT
+446 TANGTVVEGAT
-457 VTYASS
+457 VTYTSS
-463 DDIHAVVDEKGAV
+463 DAEHAVVDEKGAV

-497 YASAKATYTIT
+497 YASAKASYTIT
-508 VNKVLTGEGTLEKP
+508 VNKVLQLTGEGTLDKP

-535 AQTKNPVYVKGIVS
+535 AQTKNPVYVKGVVS
-549 KVVSSANN
+549 KVVSTANN

-588 TDFTSLAQIA
+588 TDFTSLDQIA

-612 NDIVELDRG
+612 KDIVELDRD
-621 NYIAKFWDIEELV
+621 NYIAKFWDIAELV

-698 GTYTLNFRTTDV
+698 GTYTLNFKTTDV
-710 ITANTPVFVYG
+710 IKANTPVFVYG

-726 TQTVEDVNVV
+726 TQTIEDVNVV

-828 LAGQRVADNYRGI
+828 LAGQRVSDNYRGI

>member
-1 MGSGEVAI
+1 M
-9 VALSTMIS
+9 
-17 LKVTFSD
+17 
-24 GLGGVNSFAADKITD
+24 NSFAAEVTFGPDWNGLFGSSYSGSFNPKANDLELNGASNGVSIKVTNGTSTNGYVKTGDFRAYKGYTIVLTASDNSAITKIT
-39 VAQIVSGQKYYIGAT
+39 SEK
-54 TGGTDSYLS
+54 GG
-63 LASTDLSASVKG
+63 K
-75 TAVGNS
+75 
-81 DDANVFVFEKTDNGW
+81 
-96 TIGIDGTSYYLSLQ
+96 
-110 NNKDNGKVQIV
+110 
-121 EEANTFTIS
+121 TFT
-130 NKGNLIHIVKGNFA
+130 NGVKADQGTLV
-144 IQKNNRGTQFGSYA
+144 IKNNAINWTGSSNVVKLTISGTVSFKDIVVTCENG
-158 STQTDVWLMPVASNK
+158 K

-248 EVTGLTVKPKEVVGE
+248 EVTGLTVKPKEIVGE

-278 QVVIVDVTSK
+278 QVVIVDVTSQR
-288 CAMSNDKGTS
+288 AMSNDKGTS
-298 DAPTAVS
+298 DAPMAVS

-316 VAENCVWNVTKN
+316 VADNCIWNVTKN

-342 KWLYTIKDN
+342 EWLYTTNNN

-363 FEEYSDGSYNGL
+363 FEEYSEGSYNGL
-375 KNTAT
+375 QNTVT
-380 SRYVGVYNKQD
+380 KRYVGVYNKQD

-427 ATYDQGTENPLYEN
+427 ATFDQGAENPLYEN

-446 TADGTEVAGAT
+446 TADGTVVEGVT
-457 VTYASS
+457 VTYTSS
-463 DDIHAVVDEKGAV
+463 DAEHAVVDEKGVV

-497 YASAKATYTIT
+497 YASAKASYTIT
-508 VNKVLTGEGTLEKP
+508 VNKVLQLTGEGTLEKP

-565 YFIVDEEGSSASVEA
+565 YFIVDEEGSSASIEA

-612 NDIVELDRG
+612 NDIVELDRD
-621 NYIAKFWDIEELV
+621 NYIAKFWDIAELV

-639 DNNTIEAKRHA
+639 DNNTVEAKRHA

-698 GTYTLNFRTTDV
+698 GTYTLNFLTTDV

-726 TQTVEDVNVV
+726 TQTIEDVNVV
-736 VGDPVATPASA
+736 EGEPVATPANA

-757 MQVNAG
+757 MQVNAD
-763 DWFISSD
+763 DWFISGD

>member
-1 MGSGEVAI
+1 MEKQLLNFKTLLLVC
-9 VALSTMIS
+9 LMTM
-17 LKVTFSD
+17 
-24 GLGGVNSFAADKITD
+24 LGGVNSFAADKITD

-110 NNKDNGKVQIV
+110 SKKDNGKVQIV
-121 EEANTFTIS
+121 DKANPFTIS

-278 QVVIVDVTSK
+278 QVVIVDVTSQR
-288 CAMSNDKGTS
+288 AMSNDKGTS
-298 DAPTAVS
+298 DAPMAVS

-316 VAENCVWNVTKN
+316 VADNCIWNVTKN

-363 FEEYSDGSYNGL
+363 FEEYSEGSYNGL
-375 KNTAT
+375 QNTVT
-380 SRYVGVYNKQD
+380 KRYVGVYNKQD

-427 ATYDQGTENPLYEN
+427 ATFDQGAENPLYEN
-441 AAKVT
+441 AAMVN
-446 TADGTEVAGAT
+446 TADGTVVEGAT
-457 VTYASS
+457 VTYTSS
-463 DDIHAVVDEKGAV
+463 DAEHAVVDEKGAV

-497 YASAKATYTIT
+497 YASAKASYTIT
-508 VNKVLTGEGTLEKP
+508 VNKVLQLTGEGTLEKP

-565 YFIVDEEGSSASVEA
+565 YFIVDEEGSSASIEA

-612 NDIVELDRG
+612 NDIVELDRD
-621 NYIAKFWDIEELV
+621 NYIAKFWDIAELV

-639 DNNTIEAKRHA
+639 DNNTVEAKRHA
-650 TVYMDRTFNAN
+650 TVCMDRTFNAN

-674 EQVTATFGAD
+674 EQVTVTFGAD

-698 GTYTLNFRTTDV
+698 GTYTLNFLTTDV

-726 TQTVEDVNVV
+726 TQTIEDVNVV
-736 VGDPVATPASA
+736 EGEPVATPANA

-757 MQVNAG
+757 MQVNAD
-763 DWFISSD
+763 DWFISGD

>member
-1 MGSGEVAI
+1 M
-9 VALSTMIS
+9 
-17 LKVTFSD
+17 
-24 GLGGVNSFAADKITD
+24 NSFAAEVTFGPDWNGLFGSSYSGSFNPKANDLELNGASNGVSIKVTNGTSTNGYVKTGDFRAYKGYTIVLTASDNSAITKIT
-39 VAQIVSGQKYYIGAT
+39 SEK
-54 TGGTDSYLS
+54 GG
-63 LASTDLSASVKG
+63 K
-75 TAVGNS
+75 
-81 DDANVFVFEKTDNGW
+81 
-96 TIGIDGTSYYLSLQ
+96 
-110 NNKDNGKVQIV
+110 
-121 EEANTFTIS
+121 TFT
-130 NKGNLIHIVKGNFA
+130 NGVKADQGTLV
-144 IQKNNRGTQFGSYA
+144 IKNNAINWTGSSNVVKLTISGTVSFKDIVVTCENG
-158 STQTDVWLMPVASNK
+158 K

-375 KNTAT
+375 QNTVT
-380 SRYVGVYNKQD
+380 KRYVGVYNKQD
-391 WRCYTSVNQ
+391 WRCYTSVNL

-427 ATYDQGTENPLYEN
+427 ATFDQGTETPIYEN

-446 TADGTEVAGAT
+446 TADGTVVEGAT
-457 VTYASS
+457 VTYTSS
-463 DDIHAVVDEKGAV
+463 AAEHAEVDEKGAV

-497 YASAKATYTIT
+497 YASAKASYTIT
-508 VNKVLTGEGTLEKP
+508 VNKVLQLTGEGTLEKP

-535 AQTKNPVYVKGIVS
+535 AQTKNPVYVKGVVS
-549 KVVSSANN
+549 KVVSTANN

-565 YFIVDEEGSSASVEA
+565 YFIVDEEGSSASIEA

-588 TDFTSLAQIA
+588 TDFTSLDQIA

-612 NDIVELDRG
+612 KDIVELDRD
-621 NYIAKFWDIEELV
+621 NYIAKFWDIAELV

-639 DNNTIEAKRHA
+639 DNNNIVAKRHA

-674 EQVTATFGAD
+674 EQVAATFGAD

-698 GTYTLNFRTTDV
+698 GTYTLNFLTTDV

-726 TQTVEDVNVV
+726 TQTIEDVNVV
-736 VGDPVATPASA
+736 EGEPVATPANA

-757 MQVNAG
+757 MQVNAD
-763 DWFISSD
+763 DWFISGD

>member
-1 MGSGEVAI
+1 MNGASNGVSI
-9 VALSTMIS
+9 
-17 LKVTFSD
+17 KVTNGTSTNGYVKTGDFRAYKGYTIVLTASD
-24 GLGGVNSFAADKITD
+24 NSAITKIT
-39 VAQIVSGQKYYIGAT
+39 SEK
-54 TGGTDSYLS
+54 GG
-63 LASTDLSASVKG
+63 K
-75 TAVGNS
+75 
-81 DDANVFVFEKTDNGW
+81 
-96 TIGIDGTSYYLSLQ
+96 
-110 NNKDNGKVQIV
+110 
-121 EEANTFTIS
+121 TFT
-130 NKGNLIHIVKGNFA
+130 NGVKADQGTLV
-144 IQKNNRGTQFGSYA
+144 IKNNAINWTGSSNVVKLTISGTVSFKDIVVTCENG
-158 STQTDVWLMPVASNK
+158 K

-278 QVVIVDVTSK
+278 QVVIVDVTSQR
-288 CAMSNDKGTS
+288 AMSNDKGTS
-298 DAPTAVS
+298 AAPTAVS
-305 VTLDGDALTGT
+305 VTLDGETLTGT
-316 VAENCVWNVTKN
+316 VADNCVWNVTKN

-342 KWLYTIKDN
+342 EWLYTTNTN

-380 SRYVGVYNKQD
+380 SRFVGVYDSKD

-400 NIENTSIAYYKYAS
+400 NIKSTSIAYYKYAS

-427 ATYDQGTENPLYEN
+427 ATFDQGTETPIYEN

-446 TADGTEVAGAT
+446 TADGTVVEGAT
-457 VTYASS
+457 VTYTSS
-463 DDIHAVVDEKGAV
+463 DAEHAEVDEKGAV

-508 VNKVLTGEGTLEKP
+508 VNKVLQLTGEGTLEKP

-535 AQTKNPVYVKGIVS
+535 AQTTDPVYVKGIVS
-549 KVVSSANN
+549 RVASTAAD
-557 IEQYKNCD
+557 IEKYKNCN
-565 YFIVDEEGSSASVEA
+565 YYIVDEAGSSASIEA
-580 FRGKYLGN
+580 FRGKYLDN
-588 TDFTSLAQIA
+588 KDFTSRDQIA
-598 AGDKVI
+598 EGDKVI
-604 LCGVMTKY
+604 LCGVMGKY
-612 NDIVELDRG
+612 NSTIELIQG
-621 NYIAKFWDIEELV
+621 NYIAKFWDMAELV

-698 GTYTLNFRTTDV
+698 GTYTLNFQTTDV

-790 ATTAEAAAKG
+790 ATTVEAAAKG

>member
-1 MGSGEVAI
+1 MNGASNGVSI
-9 VALSTMIS
+9 
-17 LKVTFSD
+17 KVTNGTSTNGYVKTGDFRAYKGYTIVLTASD
-24 GLGGVNSFAADKITD
+24 NSAITKIT
-39 VAQIVSGQKYYIGAT
+39 SEK
-54 TGGTDSYLS
+54 GG
-63 LASTDLSASVKG
+63 K
-75 TAVGNS
+75 
-81 DDANVFVFEKTDNGW
+81 
-96 TIGIDGTSYYLSLQ
+96 
-110 NNKDNGKVQIV
+110 
-121 EEANTFTIS
+121 TFT
-130 NKGNLIHIVKGNFA
+130 NGVKADQGTLV
-144 IQKNNRGTQFGSYA
+144 IKNNAINWTGSSNVVKLTISGTVSFKDIVVTCENG
-158 STQTDVWLMPVASNK
+158 K

-380 SRYVGVYNKQD
+380 SRYVGVYKKQD

-497 YASAKATYTIT
+497 YASAKASYTIT
-508 VNKVLTGEGTLEKP
+508 VNKVLQLTGEGTLDKP

-535 AQTKNPVYVKGIVS
+535 AQTKNPVYVKGVVC
-549 KVVSSANN
+549 KVVSTANN

-588 TDFTSLAQIA
+588 TDFTSLDQIA

-612 NDIVELDRG
+612 KDIVELDRD
-621 NYIAKFWDIEELV
+621 NYIAKFWDIAELV

-639 DNNTIEAKRHA
+639 DNNNIVAKRHA

-698 GTYTLNFRTTDV
+698 GTYTLNFKTTDV
-710 ITANTPVFVYG
+710 IKANTPVFVYG

-726 TQTVEDVNVV
+726 TQTIEDVNVV
-736 VGDPVATPASA
+736 VDDPVATPASA

>member
-1 MGSGEVAI
+1 MNGASNGVSI
-9 VALSTMIS
+9 
-17 LKVTFSD
+17 KVTNGTSTNGYVKTGDFRAYKGYTIVLTASD
-24 GLGGVNSFAADKITD
+24 NSAITKIT
-39 VAQIVSGQKYYIGAT
+39 SEK
-54 TGGTDSYLS
+54 GG
-63 LASTDLSASVKG
+63 K
-75 TAVGNS
+75 
-81 DDANVFVFEKTDNGW
+81 
-96 TIGIDGTSYYLSLQ
+96 
-110 NNKDNGKVQIV
+110 
-121 EEANTFTIS
+121 TFT
-130 NKGNLIHIVKGNFA
+130 NGVKADQGTLV
-144 IQKNNRGTQFGSYA
+144 IKNNAINWTGSSNVVKLTISGTVSFKDIVVTCENG
-158 STQTDVWLMPVASNK
+158 K

-363 FEEYSDGSYNGL
+363 FEEYSEGSYNGL
-375 KNTAT
+375 QNTVT
-380 SRYVGVYNKQD
+380 KRYVGVYNKQD

-497 YASAKATYTIT
+497 YASAKASYTIT
-508 VNKVLTGEGTLEKP
+508 VNKVLQLTGEGTLEKP

-549 KVVSSANN
+549 KVVSTANN

-612 NDIVELDRG
+612 NDIVELDKG

-674 EQVTATFGAD
+674 EQVAATFGAD

>member
-1 MGSGEVAI
+1 M
-9 VALSTMIS
+9 
-17 LKVTFSD
+17 
-24 GLGGVNSFAADKITD
+24 
-39 VAQIVSGQKYYIGAT
+39 
-54 TGGTDSYLS
+54 
-63 LASTDLSASVKG
+63 SASVKG
-75 TAVGNS
+75 TGVGNS

-121 EEANTFTIS
+121 EEANPFTIS

-278 QVVIVDVTSK
+278 QVVIVDVTSQ
-288 CAMSNDKGTS
+288 CAMSNDYGTTK
-298 DAPTAVS
+298 APAAVP

-342 KWLYTIKDN
+342 EWLYTTGTN
-351 NGVRVGTSENNC
+351 NGVRVGTSDNKYFVEHA
-363 FEEYSDGSYNGL
+363 DGSYNGL
-375 KNTAT
+375 KNTKT
-380 SRYVGVYNKQD
+380 SRFVGVYNKQD
-391 WRCYTSVNQ
+391 WRCYTSTST
-400 NIENTSIAYYKYAS
+400 NIKSTSIAYYKYAS

-427 ATYDQGTENPLYEN
+427 ATFDQGAENPLYEN

-446 TADGTEVAGAT
+446 TANGTVVEGAT
-457 VTYASS
+457 VTYTSS
-463 DDIHAVVDEKGAV
+463 DAEHAVVDEKGAV

-497 YASAKATYTIT
+497 YASAKASYTIT
-508 VNKVLTGEGTLEKP
+508 VNKVLQLTGEGTLDKP

-535 AQTKNPVYVKGIVS
+535 AQTKNPVYVKGVVS
-549 KVVSSANN
+549 KVVSTANN

-588 TDFTSLAQIA
+588 TDFTSLDQIA

-612 NDIVELDRG
+612 KDIVELDRD
-621 NYIAKFWDIEELV
+621 NYIAKFWDIAELV

-661 AWNTLVLPFDMTA
+661 AWNTLVLPFDMTS

-698 GTYTLNFRTTDV
+698 GTYTLNFKTTDV
-710 ITANTPVFVYG
+710 IKANTPVFVYG

-726 TQTVEDVNVV
+726 TQTIEDVNVV

-828 LAGQRVADNYRGI
+828 LAGQRVSDNYRGI

>member
-1 MGSGEVAI
+1 MNGASNGVSI
-9 VALSTMIS
+9 
-17 LKVTFSD
+17 KVTNGTSTNGYVKTGDFRAYKGYTIVLTASD
-24 GLGGVNSFAADKITD
+24 NSAITKIT
-39 VAQIVSGQKYYIGAT
+39 SEK
-54 TGGTDSYLS
+54 GG
-63 LASTDLSASVKG
+63 K
-75 TAVGNS
+75 
-81 DDANVFVFEKTDNGW
+81 
-96 TIGIDGTSYYLSLQ
+96 
-110 NNKDNGKVQIV
+110 
-121 EEANTFTIS
+121 TFT
-130 NKGNLIHIVKGNFA
+130 NGVKADQGTLV
-144 IQKNNRGTQFGSYA
+144 IKNNAINWTGSSNVVKLTISGTVSFKDIVVTCENG
-158 STQTDVWLMPVASNK
+158 K

-380 SRYVGVYNKQD
+380 SRYVGVYKKQD

-497 YASAKATYTIT
+497 YASAKASYTIT
-508 VNKVLTGEGTLEKP
+508 VNKVLQLTGEGTLDKP

-535 AQTKNPVYVKGIVS
+535 AQTKNPVYVKGVVS
-549 KVVSSANN
+549 KVVSTANN

-588 TDFTSLAQIA
+588 TDFTSLDQIA

-612 NDIVELDRG
+612 KDIVELDRD
-621 NYIAKFWDIEELV
+621 NYIAKFWDIAELV

-639 DNNTIEAKRHA
+639 DNNNIVAKRHA

-698 GTYTLNFRTTDV
+698 GTYTLNFKTTDV
-710 ITANTPVFVYG
+710 IKANTPVFVYG

-726 TQTVEDVNVV
+726 TQTIEDVNVV
-736 VGDPVATPASA
+736 VDDPVATPASA

>member
-1 MGSGEVAI
+1 MNGASNGVSI
-9 VALSTMIS
+9 
-17 LKVTFSD
+17 KVTNGTSTNGYVKTGDFRAYKGYTIVLTASD
-24 GLGGVNSFAADKITD
+24 NSAITKIT
-39 VAQIVSGQKYYIGAT
+39 SEK
-54 TGGTDSYLS
+54 GG
-63 LASTDLSASVKG
+63 K
-75 TAVGNS
+75 
-81 DDANVFVFEKTDNGW
+81 
-96 TIGIDGTSYYLSLQ
+96 
-110 NNKDNGKVQIV
+110 
-121 EEANTFTIS
+121 TFT
-130 NKGNLIHIVKGNFA
+130 NGVKADQGTLV
-144 IQKNNRGTQFGSYA
+144 IKNNAINWTGSSNVVKLTISGTVSFKDIVVTCENG
-158 STQTDVWLMPVASNK
+158 K

-278 QVVIVDVTSK
+278 QVVIVDVTSQR
-288 CAMSNDKGTS
+288 AMSNDKGTGA
-298 DAPTAVS
+298 APTAVS
-305 VTLDGDALTGT
+305 VTLDGETLTGT
-316 VAENCVWNVTKN
+316 VADNCVWNVTKN

-342 KWLYTIKDN
+342 KWLYTTNTN

-363 FEEYSDGSYNGL
+363 FEDFSEGSYNGL

-380 SRYVGVYNKQD
+380 SRFVGVYDSKD

-427 ATYDQGTENPLYEN
+427 ATFDQGAENPLYEN
-441 AAKVT
+441 AAMVN
-446 TADGTEVAGAT
+446 TADGTVVEGAT
-457 VTYASS
+457 VTYTSS
-463 DDIHAVVDEKGAV
+463 DAEHAVVDEKGAV

-497 YASAKATYTIT
+497 YASAKASYTIT
-508 VNKVLTGEGTLEKP
+508 VNKVLQLTGEGTLEKP

-565 YFIVDEEGSSASVEA
+565 YFIVDEEGSSASIEA

-612 NDIVELDRG
+612 NDIVELDKG

-698 GTYTLNFRTTDV
+698 GTYTLNFQTTDV